1 MIMSGYLNKLSYC
14 IMKGLKQEN
23 HALSHTIR
31 DLLSTAQLHKET
43 FLPYKNYCNGE
54 RAIVVCGA
62 GPSMNDYIPI
72 KGAIHIAVNR
82 AFINDKINFDFI
94 FSQDYS
100 GIKMVEDKLV
110 AYKPES
116 CVKFLGTQNPKFANL
131 DKCIPEQLIIRC
143 KAKKFDTDWYIQ
155 GASEEGIPVVDI
167 DRKPICNMQTVGIS
181 VMQLALYMNPSKIYI
196 VGCDMSGNY
205 FAKGNQTEEEV
216 KKEAEQHEKIWA
228 TRREKMLKHWRN
240 VKEFAEIY
248 YPDTEIITVNPIGL
262 KGVFTDFY
270 QNEKYR

>member
-1 MIMSGYLNKLSYC
+1 MLMSGLFNRISYC
-14 IMKGLKQEN
+14 IMRSLKHEN
-23 HALSHTIR
+23 LILSATVR
-31 DLLSTAQLHKET
+31 DLISTAQLHRET

-54 RAIVVCGA
+54 RAVGVCGA

-72 KGAIHIAVNR
+72 DGAVHIGVNR
-82 AFINDKINFDFI
+82 AFINSKINFDFI
-94 FSQDYS
+94 FAQDYS
-100 GIKMVEDKLV
+100 GIKMVEEKLV
-110 AYKPES
+110 AYKPDK
-116 CVKFLGTQNPKFANL
+116 CVKFLGTQNPKFAEL

-143 KAKKFDTDWYIQ
+143 NAKKFDTDWYIP
-155 GASEEGIPVVDI
+155 GSSEAGVPVVDI

-205 FAKGNQTEEEV
+205 FARGNQTDEEV
-216 KKEAEQHEKIWA
+216 KIEAERHEKIWA
-228 TRREKMLKHWRN
+228 TRREAMLKHWCN
-240 VKEFAEIY
+240 VKEFAKIY